1 VRCPEQ
7 GAPPYG
13 GGTGIGA
20 PSTATTQ
27 GRNRLRHRATPAN
40 HVPSQRRQRPTAS
53 EPFSASRTKPVV
65 LLQALGRIFGSPV
78 GTSWDGGQRPRSL
91 SNGCGH
97 WPGPS
102 LAGRLCPGA
111 AARQAHRARQARQP
125 RIRAGRLDRCPS
137 GPGRFRPASASLQ
150 PGMRYSPERMARRCE
165 ALSPDIPGGLQCLA
179 FTPERCSKRRLC
191 RRHC

>member
-1 VRCPEQ
+1 VSRARARRTAARRVSARQ
-7 GAPPYG
+7 G
-13 GGTGIGA
+13 
-20 PSTATTQ
+20 Q
-27 GRNRLRHRATPAN
+27 R
-40 HVPSQRRQRPTAS
+40 QRRDVIGSDTVQRG
-53 EPFSASRTKPVV
+53 ESRTVTKGGNDQLRVNRSARQGPSP
-65 LLQALGRIFGSPV
+65 LCSCRHSERIFGSPV

-102 LAGRLCPGA
+102 WPAGSARVRRPGRRTVPASEA
-111 AARQAHRARQARQP
+111 AADPGGQAGPLPLRA
-125 RIRAGRLDRCPS
+125 
-137 GPGRFRPASASLQ
+137 GRFRPASASLQ